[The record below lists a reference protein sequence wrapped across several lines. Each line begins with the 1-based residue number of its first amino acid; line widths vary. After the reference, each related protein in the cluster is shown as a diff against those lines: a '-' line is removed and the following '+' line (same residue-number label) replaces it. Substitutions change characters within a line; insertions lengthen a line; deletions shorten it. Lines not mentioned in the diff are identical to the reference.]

1 MCNLVK
7 REIVFMFWA
16 SQLLI
21 KQWSGCAFFLV
32 ADLALV
38 WYCVLVQRPSTSLIL
53 CTKDKRPDNP
63 ILPKV
68 ILSSLLRG
76 AEGKSTSKWFFAR
89 CFAFCKIG
97 TSFTID
103 SPFLSFDLC
112 CRGFIVW
119 LYIVLTSL
127 LQQRYIKG
135 VVQTPK
141 ISAGE
146 YFDNLTFCHF
156 ESGLK
161 NSQN

>member
-1 MCNLVK
+1 MVRLFSCC
-7 REIVFMFWA
+7 W
-16 SQLLI
+16 
-21 KQWSGCAFFLV
+21 
-32 ADLALV
+32 
-38 WYCVLVQRPSTSLIL
+38 PSTSLIL
-53 CTKDKRPDNP
+53 CTSSTLVWYCVPVQRPTTSLILCTSSKDKRPDNP

-68 ILSSLLRG
+68 ILSSLLLRG

-146 YFDNLTFCHF
+146 YFDNLTETADPDQGRAVLSRNF
-156 ESGLK
+156 LPLWK
-161 NSQN
+161 WT